1 MKQKLTLRR
10 VLASAVAALAAAAA
24 VWLLCRWVGYDLQ
37 LRIGNEPVYEIANDD
52 YTQVIDVPEDGLW
65 QAVPLEAGQTLYGC
79 RLRFSTHGELYRA
92 GMVMVDLCDADGTIL
107 REAAGNYANIF
118 DDNFTGFAFGTAYTA
133 AQAETLHLHIY
144 NVVEWEGPL
153 GLWASTGTVGAL
165 ALTAD
170 GVDADATLALQ
181 YMTDDTGSWPSDLAN
196 GLAPLLAF
204 AAFAAVLLFGLR
216 APLPLTVAVVGLA
229 CGLLFVRVT
238 PVLVAPDEYTHLAAA
253 YEMAS
258 RLGGETPADENG
270 CLLVRESD
278 APHFDTRSGEIG
290 ILAYKAEALARQK
303 EAGGSDA
310 LTAVSEAKAGQGSGN
325 YLPQAL
331 GIRLA
336 RNVGANFYT
345 MLRQARTFNL
355 IFYLLL
361 AVLAVALAP
370 AAVRGLLACIALLPM
385 PLQLAGS
392 LSPDASVLGM
402 VFCYTALCLRLR
414 TKKAVRWE
422 KILLIALG
430 GAVGPAKAIYL
441 PVVLLCFIIP
451 ADNLVGPTEFVRGSF
466 GARVRSG
473 QLIREAVLVLA
484 GCLWLSA
491 NLGELA
497 YAARDT
503 NQMLLAVGAVGIIL
517 LLALTRRLYEKVQN
531 DAKKLRLFKGGLAC
545 AVVLAVLG
553 GAVGP
558 AKAIYLPVVLL
569 CFIIPADNLV
579 GSTEFVRGSFG
590 ARVRSGQ
597 LIREA
602 VLVLAGCLWLSANL
616 GELAYAARD
625 MNRMLLA
632 VGAVGV
638 ALLLALVRWLYG
650 KVQNDAKKL
659 RLFKGALACAVVLA
673 VVGGVLALSRMGGG
687 LAPDQLLMTNPN
699 GDSIWTFSLG
709 YICRNLPAT
718 AKLLL
723 RTIPAQGALWLQ
735 GILGTTLGEPIVY
748 RIDVSWL
755 LGVGLVLAL
764 LAAALPVQDEPDEPL
779 LGRRTGFGVLG
790 IILCVAAASLVVAL
804 NWTPINYE
812 TLFGMQGR
820 YWLPVLPLALL
831 LVKENRSVCA
841 RRDLSRGAALAV
853 TACTL
858 LTLLQGYSL
867 YASWQPVS

>member
-1 MKQKLTLRR
+1 M
-10 VLASAVAALAAAAA
+10 
-24 VWLLCRWVGYDLQ
+24 W
-37 LRIGNEPVYEIANDD
+37 
-52 YTQVIDVPEDGLW
+52 
-65 QAVPLEAGQTLYGC
+65 
-79 RLRFSTHGELYRA
+79 
-92 GMVMVDLCDADGTIL
+92 
-107 REAAGNYANIF
+107 
-118 DDNFTGFAFGTAYTA
+118 
-133 AQAETLHLHIY
+133 
-144 NVVEWEGPL
+144 
-153 GLWASTGTVGAL
+153 
-165 ALTAD
+165 
-170 GVDADATLALQ
+170 
-181 YMTDDTGSWPSDLAN
+181 
-196 GLAPLLAF
+196 
-204 AAFAAVLLFGLR
+204 
-216 APLPLTVAVVGLA
+216 
-229 CGLLFVRVT
+229 
-238 PVLVAPDEYTHLAAA
+238 
-253 YEMAS
+253 
-258 RLGGETPADENG
+258 
-270 CLLVRESD
+270 
-278 APHFDTRSGEIG
+278 
-290 ILAYKAEALARQK
+290 
-303 EAGGSDA
+303 
-310 LTAVSEAKAGQGSGN
+310 
-325 YLPQAL
+325 
-331 GIRLA
+331 
-336 RNVGANFYT
+336 
-345 MLRQARTFNL
+345 
-355 IFYLLL
+355 
-361 AVLAVALAP
+361 
-370 AAVRGLLACIALLPM
+370 
-385 PLQLAGS
+385 
-392 LSPDASVLGM
+392 
-402 VFCYTALCLRLR
+402 
-414 TKKAVRWE
+414 WE

-451 ADNLVGPTEFVRGSF
+451 ADNLVGPTEFF
-466 GARVRSG
+466 
-473 QLIREAVLVLA
+473 
-484 GCLWLSA
+484 
-491 NLGELA
+491 
-497 YAARDT
+497 
-503 NQMLLAVGAVGIIL
+503 
-517 LLALTRRLYEKVQN
+517 
-531 DAKKLRLFKGGLAC
+531 
-545 AVVLAVLG
+545 
-553 GAVGP
+553 
-558 AKAIYLPVVLL
+558 
-569 CFIIPADNLV
+569 
-579 GSTEFVRGSFG
+579 RGSFG

-625 MNRMLLA
+625 MNQMLLA

-709 YICRNLPAT
+709 YICRSLPAT

-735 GILGTTLGEPIVY
+735 GVLGTTLGEPIVY

-764 LAAALPVQDEPDEPL
+764 LAAALPVQDESDEPL

-831 LVKENRSVCA
+831 LVKGNRGVCA

>member
-52 YTQVIDVPEDGLW
+52 YTQIIDVPEDGLW

-238 PVLVAPDEYTHLAAA
+238 PALVAPDEYTHLAAA
-253 YEMAS
+253 YELAS

-278 APHFDTRSGEIG
+278 APHFGTRSGEIG
-290 ILAYKAEALARQK
+290 ILAYKAEALARQN
-303 EAGGSDA
+303 EAGCPDA

-336 RNVGANFYT
+336 RNAGANFYT

-414 TKKAVRWE
+414 AKKAVWWE

-441 PVVLLCFIIP
+441 PVILLCLLIP
-451 ADNLVGPTEFVRGSF
+451 AENLTYDGNPTVKFLGEELP
-466 GARVRSG
+466 SG
-473 QLIREAVLVLA
+473 CCIHAATLVLA
-484 GCLWLSA
+484 FCFWLAA
-491 NLGELA
+491 NL
-497 YAARDT
+497 
-503 NQMLLAVGAVGIIL
+503 NAV
-517 LLALTRRLYEKVQN
+517 
-531 DAKKLRLFKGGLAC
+531 
-545 AVVLAVLG
+545 
-553 GAVGP
+553 
-558 AKAIYLPVVLL
+558 
-569 CFIIPADNLV
+569 
-579 GSTEFVRGSFG
+579 
-590 ARVRSGQ
+590 
-597 LIREA
+597 
-602 VLVLAGCLWLSANL
+602 
-616 GELAYAARD
+616 AYAARD
-625 MNRMLLA
+625 MNTTVLVTAAAAAAVLLVLA
-632 VGAVGV
+632 LTAYLKLHKRPKVFFWCKVAFAAVLVVGAVGGV
-638 ALLLALVRWLYG
+638 Y
-650 KVQNDAKKL
+650 
-659 RLFKGALACAVVLA
+659 AV
-673 VVGGVLALSRMGGG
+673 SHMDGG
-687 LAPDQLLMTNPN
+687 LDPDQLTMTYPN
-699 GDSIWTFSLG
+699 GDSIWTFSFG
-709 YICRNLPAT
+709 YICRNIPAT
-718 AKLLL
+718 VKLLL
-723 RTIPAQGALWLQ
+723 RTLPEQGALWLQ
-735 GILGTTLGEPIVY
+735 GLLGTTLGEPIVY

-755 LGVGLVLAL
+755 LGVGLLLAV
-764 LAAALPVQDEPDEPL
+764 LAAALPRQDEPAL
-779 LGRRTGFGVLG
+779 LGRRSKAGTAG
-790 IILCVAAASLVVAL
+790 ICLCVVLAVLAAAL
-804 NWTPINYE
+804 NWTPINYQ
-812 TLFGMQGR
+812 TIFGLQGR
-820 YWLPVLPLALL
+820 YLLPILPLALL
-831 LVKENRSVCA
+831 LVKSSKKLA
-841 RRDLSRGAALAV
+841 LRRDASRAAAL
-853 TACTL
+853 CTSTL
-858 LTLLQGYSL
+858 TMLTLLQGFGL
-867 YASWQPVS
+867 YAAWQPVS

>member
-1 MKQKLTLRR
+1 
-10 VLASAVAALAAAAA
+10 
-24 VWLLCRWVGYDLQ
+24 
-37 LRIGNEPVYEIANDD
+37 
-52 YTQVIDVPEDGLW
+52 
-65 QAVPLEAGQTLYGC
+65 
-79 RLRFSTHGELYRA
+79 
-92 GMVMVDLCDADGTIL
+92 
-107 REAAGNYANIF
+107 
-118 DDNFTGFAFGTAYTA
+118 
-133 AQAETLHLHIY
+133 
-144 NVVEWEGPL
+144 
-153 GLWASTGTVGAL
+153 
-165 ALTAD
+165 
-170 GVDADATLALQ
+170 
-181 YMTDDTGSWPSDLAN
+181 
-196 GLAPLLAF
+196 
-204 AAFAAVLLFGLR
+204 
-216 APLPLTVAVVGLA
+216 
-229 CGLLFVRVT
+229 
-238 PVLVAPDEYTHLAAA
+238 
-253 YEMAS
+253 
-258 RLGGETPADENG
+258 
-270 CLLVRESD
+270 
-278 APHFDTRSGEIG
+278 
-290 ILAYKAEALARQK
+290 
-303 EAGGSDA
+303 
-310 LTAVSEAKAGQGSGN
+310 
-325 YLPQAL
+325 
-331 GIRLA
+331 
-336 RNVGANFYT
+336 

-414 TKKAVRWE
+414 TKKAVWWE

-497 YAARDT
+497 YAARDM

-517 LLALTRRLYEKVQN
+517 LLALTRRLYEK
-531 DAKKLRLFKGGLAC
+531 
-545 AVVLAVLG
+545 
-553 GAVGP
+553 
-558 AKAIYLPVVLL
+558 I
-569 CFIIPADNLV
+569 
-579 GSTEFVRGSFG
+579 
-590 ARVRSGQ
+590 
-597 LIREA
+597 
-602 VLVLAGCLWLSANL
+602 
-616 GELAYAARD
+616 
-625 MNRMLLA
+625 
-632 VGAVGV
+632 
-638 ALLLALVRWLYG
+638 
-650 KVQNDAKKL
+650 QNDAKKL

-735 GILGTTLGEPIVY
+735 GVLGTTLGEPIVY

-755 LGVGLVLAL
+755 LSVGLVLAL

-831 LVKENRSVCA
+831 LVKGNRSVCA

-853 TACTL
+853 TVCTL

>member
-52 YTQVIDVPEDGLW
+52 YTQIIDVPEDGLW

-133 AQAETLHLHIY
+133 AQAETLCLHIY

-165 ALTAD
+165 SLTAD
-170 GVDADATLALQ
+170 GV
-181 YMTDDTGSWPSDLAN
+181 
-196 GLAPLLAF
+196 
-204 AAFAAVLLFGLR
+204 
-216 APLPLTVAVVGLA
+216 
-229 CGLLFVRVT
+229 
-238 PVLVAPDEYTHLAAA
+238 DEYTHLAAA
-253 YEMAS
+253 YELAS

-270 CLLVRESD
+270 CLVVRERD
-278 APHFDTRSGEIG
+278 APHFGIRSGEIG
-290 ILAYKAEALARQK
+290 ILAYKAEALARQN
-303 EAGGSDA
+303 EAGGPGA

-336 RNVGANFYT
+336 RNAGANFYA

-370 AAVRGLLACIALLPM
+370 AALRGLLACIALLPM

-414 TKKAVRWE
+414 TKKAVWWE

-451 ADNLVGPTEFVRGSF
+451 ADNLGGPTEFVRGSF

-484 GCLWLSA
+484 GCLWISA

-503 NQMLLAVGAVGIIL
+503 NLMLLAVGAVGIIL
-517 LLALTRRLYEKVQN
+517 LLALTRRLYEKVRN
-531 DAKKLRLFKGGLAC
+531 DAKKLRLFKGG
-545 AVVLAVLG
+545 
-553 GAVGP
+553 
-558 AKAIYLPVVLL
+558 
-569 CFIIPADNLV
+569 
-579 GSTEFVRGSFG
+579 
-590 ARVRSGQ
+590 
-597 LIREA
+597 
-602 VLVLAGCLWLSANL
+602 
-616 GELAYAARD
+616 
-625 MNRMLLA
+625 
-632 VGAVGV
+632 
-638 ALLLALVRWLYG
+638 
-650 KVQNDAKKL
+650 
-659 RLFKGALACAVVLA
+659 LACAVVLA

-699 GDSIWTFSLG
+699 GDSIWTFARG

-748 RIDVSWL
+748 RIDVSGL

-764 LAAALPVQDEPDEPL
+764 LAAALPVQDEPDKPL
-779 LGRRTGFGVLG
+779 LGHRTGFGVLG

-831 LVKENRSVCA
+831 LVKGNRSVCA